1 MKQERKE
8 RINRLVFTL
17 NGFLFVL
24 GGIPLLLEGK
34 PFLGAVQLTAGLAN
48 LLLLLPIKQI
58 RAKVWLNRVVLFL
71 NIVVA
76 ISVALDYISSGTRFI
91 QYVWLLAALG
101 SVIALWIQ
109 VKREK
114 TKLKP

>member
-1 MKQERKE
+1 MKQARKE

-24 GGIPLLLEGK
+24 GGIPALMEGK
-34 PFLGAVQLTAGLAN
+34 PFLGVIQLAAGLFN
-48 LLLLLPIKQI
+48 FLLLLPIKQI
-58 RAKVWLNRVVLFL
+58 QTRIWLNRIVLFL

-76 ISVALDYISSGTRFI
+76 ISVALDYIAAGTRFI

-109 VKREK
+109 IKREK
-114 TKLKP
+114 TKLNP

>member
-1 MKQERKE
+1 MKPERKE

-24 GGIPLLLEGK
+24 GGIAPLIEGK
-34 PFLGAVQLTAGLAN
+34 LFLGGIQLAAGLFN
-48 LLLLLPIKQI
+48 LLLLLPFTQI
-58 RAKVWLNRVVLFL
+58 RTRVWLNRVVLLL

-76 ISVALDYISSGTRFI
+76 ISVALDYISAGKRFI
-91 QYVWLLAALG
+91 QYVWFLAALG
-101 SVIALWIQ
+101 SFIALWIQ

-114 TKLKP
+114 TDRQA